1 MSPNR
6 FTWNFDVGLPS
17 VVVASSIKLHVS
29 SEGIGVDGEAIGD
42 NLPPRSYS
50 KTRLR
55 LVVFPK
61 KGEGNPC
68 GGREGG
74 TVTPKQK

>member
-1 MSPNR
+1 M
-6 FTWNFDVGLPS
+6 FTWNVDVDLPS

-29 SEGIGVDGEAIGD
+29 SVGVGVDREAIGD

-50 KTRLR
+50 KTRLY

-61 KGEGNPC
+61 KGESNP
-68 GGREGG
+68 
-74 TVTPKQK
+74 